1 MLRSS
6 IDAKVRPLANGSP
19 LEKATLAGAG
29 RIYISKESLL
39 VLTNSLEGGRR
50 CVLER
55 LEGDPLP
62 KREATLWGPPA
73 GNLSPNVV
81 MMTRAFQE
89 ATGFKIGDQVRIV
102 VGEAVPDA
110 EEVVAQDITE
120 EGDISLGNAK
130 DAPAWA
136 SSWTFALSLSL
147 SE

>member
-6 IDAKVRPLANGSP
+6 IDAKIRPLANGSP

-29 RIYISKESLL
+29 RIYVSKETLL
-39 VLTNSLEGGRR
+39 VLTNSLDGGRR
-50 CVLER
+50 CILER

-89 ATGFKIGDQVRIV
+89 ATGFKIGDQLRIV
-102 VGEAVPDA
+102 LGEAVPDA
-110 EEVVAQDITE
+110 EEVVAQDVTE
-120 EGDISLGNAK
+120 EGDISQGNVK
-130 DAPAWA
+130 DSPHWAAAWN
-136 SSWTFALSLSL
+136 FALSVCLS
-147 SE
+147 